1 MLPLIKVGLP
11 ESNKLMPMLEQVLYS
26 GMLAEGE
33 PVYEFERQFARHFGL
48 DRAVAMS
55 SGTAALHAALVLAG
69 VAAGDEVITTS
80 MTAEPTNVVIL
91 QIGAI
96 PVFAD
101 VDISSGNLD
110 PADIAQKITKKT
122 RAIVVVHYAGI
133 PVRLAEIAEIAQRH
147 GIPLIED
154 CAHALGAR
162 YNDKGIGCVGDFA
175 IFSFQAIKH
184 MTTIDGGVL
193 TFKDESLLRAA
204 KKFRWFGLE
213 KGIPRTEVDI
223 TSVGYKYNMHNV
235 AATIGLAQLDVIDN
249 VISRHQANGHFF
261 DEHISS
267 ISGLSVP
274 TFDATALP
282 SYWLYTVFSDDFAD
296 IEKRLAEVGVA
307 ANKLH
312 RPNHYHSI
320 FKPYAGELPQLEKYY
335 QRMIHVP
342 CGWWVTDDDREK
354 IVDALKRG

>member
-33 PVYEFERQFARHFGL
+33 PVYEFERQFSQHFGL
-48 DRAVAMS
+48 DRAIAMS

-69 VAAGDEVITTS
+69 VTADDEVITTS

-91 QIGAI
+91 QVGAT

-101 VDISSGNLD
+101 VDINSGNLD
-110 PADIAQKITKKT
+110 PADIERKITNKT

-147 GIPLIED
+147 RIPLIED
-154 CAHALGAR
+154 CAHALGAQ
-162 YNDKGIGCVGDFA
+162 YNDKGIGCIGDFA

-184 MTTIDGGVL
+184 MTTVDGGVL

-213 KGIPRTEVDI
+213 KGIPRTEIDI

-235 AATIGLAQLDVIDN
+235 AATIGLAQLEGLIMLLVGIKLTVI
-249 VISRHQANGHFF
+249 I
-261 DEHISS
+261 
-267 ISGLSVP
+267 L
-274 TFDATALP
+274 T
-282 SYWLYTVFSDDFAD
+282 
-296 IEKRLAEVGVA
+296 
-307 ANKLH
+307 
-312 RPNHYHSI
+312 SI
-320 FKPYAGELPQLEKYY
+320 FLIFLDCTFLNLMLQRSLAIGSIRYCLMILPMLKSDFQRLEWPLTNYIAPITITVY
-335 QRMIHVP
+335 SNHMQQYFHS
-342 CGWWVTDDDREK
+342 
-354 IVDALKRG
+354 LKNTTSA